1 MSKIVDFLDFC
12 RIWHLR
18 GFGRMENT
26 RRGCADDLHTILGI
40 FKNDPK
46 SRSVNI
52 FFSGWILPQTV
63 LKNTYLPA
71 KAPPS
76 FYEAGFWPVVRA

>member
-1 MSKIVDFLDFC
+1 MFNFISKIVDFLDFC
-12 RIWHLR
+12 CIWHLG

-26 RRGCADDLHTILGI
+26 PTGHADDLPTILGI

-52 FFSGWILPQTV
+52 FFSGWILPPNSTGKL
-63 LKNTYLPA
+63 LKQVV
-71 KAPPS
+71 
-76 FYEAGFWPVVRA
+76 AGGF